1 MKNVLNFTLVSCVHY
16 EAAVVRHNSF
26 FFAVHFPISDTNNQA
41 WFEMKNA
48 GIYPQDE
55 DWKLSPSYHIPKQ
68 IFWSF

>member
-1 MKNVLNFTLVSCVHY
+1 MKNVLNFTLVSCVHC

-48 GIYPQDE
+48 GIYPQDK
-55 DWKLSPSYHIPKQ
+55 D
-68 IFWSF
+68 